1 MSETEKITIEDRWI
15 LIEAMVKELG
25 LVRQHLDSYNEFI
38 QVGMQ
43 NVVREIG
50 SIKPEIPNYYVRIN
64 KIEMDPPNI
73 READGSL
80 NEIYPSEARIR
91 NLTYT
96 APLFLEMTPIRI
108 DDAGNEIPRETSR
121 VFVGRMPIM
130 LKSKVC
136 PLSRMTDEELIK
148 AGEDPN
154 DPGGYFIINGSER
167 VLVTQEDLAPN
178 RILIE
183 KKKSG
188 SVTSMAKV
196 FSTAQGVRAPV
207 TMERSKDGSLNVSF
221 PSVPRKIP
229 FSILMKALGLASDKA
244 IVEAVSDDSEVRK
257 ALIPSLEEAEE
268 VTDEEMSLDYIGK
281 RVAVGQTMDYRIKR
295 AREILNRYLLRH
307 IGTAEENRIG
317 KAFFLGQMAQR
328 LLELELGKRDV
339 DDKDHYSNK
348 RLKLSGESLISLFR
362 VAFMS
367 LCRDIKYQLER
378 TAVRGRTPNIKTAVR
393 ADVITERLRHA
404 LATGNWVGGKAG
416 VSQLLDRTNYIST
429 LSHLRRV
436 VSPLSRNQP
445 HFEARDLHPTH
456 FGKICPSETPEG
468 PNCGLVKNLAMDAY
482 ISVGI
487 QEKEVEEFLYTL
499 NLNELRSMQSTDTCK
514 VFLNGRLLG
523 SHPDPKKFVNDIR
536 KARRKDIISSEVN
549 VNYYADIQEIQIN
562 CDHGRVRRPLIV
574 LDKGKIK
581 LEKKHVEKVS
591 SGAWNWNDLIRKGIV
606 EYIDAEEEESSYIA
620 MEPENLEHD
629 TTYSHLE
636 IAPSA
641 ILGICASLIPFA
653 EHNQSPRNTYES
665 AMAKQALGMYAAN
678 YRLRVDTRSHILF
691 YPQKPLVKT
700 HGMDI
705 INFDRRPAGQNMVI
719 ALLSYEGYNM
729 EDAIIF
735 NKHSI
740 ERGLARSAFFRRYE
754 AEERRYP
761 AGQED
766 RFERMSKDVRGFR
779 PPEAYVHLSADGIV
793 EPESHIKGDEVIIG
807 RTSPP
812 RFLEEYSEFEVRA
825 PIRHETSISMRHSEE
840 GFVDTVYLTE
850 TSDGNR
856 LVKVKMRDMRIPELG
871 DKFASRHGQK
881 GVIGLIAPPEDLPFT
896 SEGIVPD
903 IIVNC
908 HAIPS
913 RMTIGQILETMAAI
927 FGSKQGKVIDA
938 TPFEGISSDDLVKHM
953 KDLGLNYYGKEAMY
967 NGLTGKKYEVDIFM
981 GMAYYQKL
989 HHLVKDKTHARARG
1003 PVQILTRQPTEG
1015 RAREGGLRFGEMER
1029 DCLVAHGAAL
1039 LLKERL
1045 LEESDKTSINV
1056 CGTCGVIAT
1065 YDRNKDKYFCPV
1077 CKGEAEVSTVIMS
1090 YAFKLLL
1097 QELFSLGMAPRLVL
1111 KDQA

>member
-1 MSETEKITIEDRWI
+1 MSDTEIITIEDRWT
-15 LIEAMVKELG
+15 LIESMVKELG

-38 QVGMQ
+38 QNGMQ
-43 NVVREIG
+43 EVVKEIG
-50 SIKPEIPNYYVRIN
+50 AIRPEIPNYYVRIN
-64 KIEMDPPNI
+64 KIDMDPPNI

-80 NEIYPSEARIR
+80 NNIFPSEARIR

-96 APLFLEMTPIRI
+96 APLYLEMTPIRV
-108 DDAGNEIPRETSR
+108 DEAGNEIPRETSR
-121 VFVGRMPIM
+121 VFIGRMPIM

-136 PLSRMTDEELIK
+136 PLSRMTHEELIK

-183 KKKSG
+183 KKTG

-207 TMERSKDGSLNVSF
+207 TMERSRDGSLNVSF

-229 FSILMKALGLASDKA
+229 FAVLMKALGLSSDRA
-244 IVEAVSDDSEVRK
+244 IVEAVSDDPDVRK
-257 ALIPSLEEAEE
+257 ELIPSLDEASE
-268 VTDEEMSLDYIGK
+268 VSDEEKALDFIGK

-307 IGTAEENRIG
+307 IGTDEEERIG
-317 KAFFLGQMAQR
+317 KAYFLGQMAQR
-328 LLELELGKRDV
+328 LLELELDKRTE

-378 TAVRGRTPNIKTAVR
+378 TAVRGRTPNIRTAVR

-482 ISVGI
+482 ISVGAD
-487 QEKEVEEFLYTL
+487 ERKVEDYLYTL
-499 NLNELRSMQSTDTCK
+499 GLNKLLKMKSTDACR

-523 SHPDPKKFVNDIR
+523 SHPDPKAFVNDIR
-536 KARRKDIISSEVN
+536 KARRKNMISSEVN
-549 VNYYADIQEIQIN
+549 INFYEDVEEIQIN
-562 CDHGRVRRPLIV
+562 CDHGRVRRPIIV
-574 LDKGKIK
+574 VERGKAK
-581 LEKKHVEKVS
+581 LEQKHIEKLT
-591 SGAWNWNDLIRKGIV
+591 SGAWNWSDLIQRGII
-606 EYIDAEEEESSYIA
+606 EYIDAEEEESTFIA
-620 MEPENLEHD
+620 MQPEDLEKE
-629 TTYSHLE
+629 TGQTHLE
-636 IAPSA
+636 IAPSS

-678 YRLRVDTRSHILF
+678 YRLRVDTRAHILF

-705 INFDRRPAGQNMVI
+705 INFDKRPAGQNMVI

-766 RFERMSKDVRGFR
+766 KFERMNKEVRGFR
-779 PPEAYVHLSADGIV
+779 PPEAYVHLSSDGIV
-793 EPESHIKGDEVIIG
+793 EPESQIAGDEVIIG

-840 GFVDTVYLTE
+840 GFVDTVILTE

-881 GVIGLIAPPEDLPFT
+881 GVIGLLAPPEDLPFT
-896 SEGIVPD
+896 AEGIVPD

-913 RMTIGQILETMAAI
+913 RMTIGQILETMAAVL
-927 FGSKQGKVIDA
+927 GAKKGQVMDA
-938 TPFEGISSDDLVKHM
+938 TPFEGISSDQLVSEM
-953 KDLGLNYYGKEAMY
+953 KNLGLNYYGKQSMY
-967 NGLTGKKYEVDIFM
+967 NGITGKKYEVDIFM

-989 HHLVKDKTHARARG
+989 HHLVKDKTHARSRG

-1029 DCLVAHGAAL
+1029 DCLVGHGAAL

-1045 LEESDKTSINV
+1045 LEESDKTTVNV
-1056 CGTCGVIAT
+1056 CGNCGVIAT
-1065 YDRNKDKYFCPV
+1065 YDRNRDKYLCPV
-1077 CKGEAEVSTVIMS
+1077 CKGESEVSQVVMS

-1097 QELFSLGMAPRLVL
+1097 QELISLGMAPRMLL

>member
-15 LIEAMVKELG
+15 LIESMVKELG

-38 QVGMQ
+38 QNGMQ
-43 NVVREIG
+43 NVVKEIG
-50 SIKPEIPNYYVRIN
+50 SIKPEIPNYYVKIN
-64 KIEMDPPNI
+64 KIDMDPPNI

-80 NEIYPSEARIR
+80 NNIFPSEARIR

-96 APLFLEMTPIRI
+96 APLYLDMTPIRV
-108 DDAGNEIPRETSR
+108 DEAGNEIPRETSR

-136 PLSRMTDEELIK
+136 PLSRMTKEELIK

-183 KKKSG
+183 KKTG

-207 TMERSKDGSLNVSF
+207 TMERSRDGSLNVSF

-229 FSILMKALGLASDKA
+229 FVVLMKALGLSSDKL
-244 IVEAVSDDSEVRK
+244 IVEAVSDKTDVRK
-257 ALIPSLEEAEE
+257 ELIPSLDEASEI
-268 VTDEEMSLDYIGK
+268 TDEERALDFIGK

-307 IGTAEENRIG
+307 IGTKEEHRIG

-328 LLELELGKRDV
+328 LLELELDKREV

-378 TAVRGRTPNIKTAVR
+378 TAVRGRTPNIRTAVR

-416 VSQLLDRTNYIST
+416 VSQLLNRTNYLST

-468 PNCGLVKNLAMDAY
+468 PNCGLVKNLALDAY
-482 ISVGI
+482 ISVGTI
-487 QEKEVEEFLYTL
+487 EKNIEDFLYTL
-499 NLNELRSMQSTDTCK
+499 GLNRLQNLQSTDSTK

-523 SHPDPKKFVNDIR
+523 SHPDPKGFVNDVR
-536 KARRKDIISSEVN
+536 KARRKNLISSEVN
-549 VNYYADIQEIQIN
+549 INFYDDIQEIQVN
-562 CDHGRVRRPLIV
+562 SDHGRVRRPIIV
-574 LDKGKIK
+574 VDKGKIK
-581 LEKKHVEKVS
+581 LDKKHVEKII
-591 SGAWNWNDLIRKGIV
+591 SGAWSWHDLIQRGII
-606 EYIDAEEEESSYIA
+606 EYIDAEEEESAYIA
-620 MEPENLEHD
+620 MQIEDLEKD
-629 TTYSHLE
+629 TGHTHLE
-636 IAPSA
+636 IAPSS

-705 INFDRRPAGQNMVI
+705 INFDKRPAGQNMVI

-735 NKHSI
+735 NKQSI

-766 RFERMSKDVRGFR
+766 KFERMSKEVRGFR
-779 PPEAYVHLSADGIV
+779 PPEAYVHLSSDGIV
-793 EPESHIKGDEVIIG
+793 EPESQVAGDQVIIG

-840 GFVDTVYLTE
+840 GFVDTVILTE

-856 LVKVKMRDMRIPELG
+856 LVKVKMRDMRIPEVG

-881 GVIGLIAPPEDLPFT
+881 AVIGLIAPPEDLPFT
-896 SEGIVPD
+896 SEGIIPD

-913 RMTIGQILETMAAI
+913 RMTIGQILETMAAVY
-927 FGSKQGKVIDA
+927 GTKVGTVIDA
-938 TPFEGISSDDLVKHM
+938 TPFEGITSDYLVQEM
-953 KDLGLNYYGKEAMY
+953 KKLGLNYYGKQAMY
-967 NGLTGKKYEVDIFM
+967 NGITGRKYDVDIFM
-981 GMAYYQKL
+981 GIAYYQKL

-1029 DCLVAHGAAL
+1029 DCLVGHGAAL

-1045 LEESDKTSINV
+1045 LEESDKTNINV
-1056 CGTCGVIAT
+1056 CGNCGVIAT
-1065 YDRNKDKYFCPV
+1065 YDRNRDKYLCPI
-1077 CKGEAEVSTVIMS
+1077 CKGESEVSNVVMS

-1097 QELFSLGMAPRLVL
+1097 QELTALGMAPKLIL
-1111 KDQA
+1111 KDMA

>member
-1 MSETEKITIEDRWI
+1 MSETYKLTIEDRWI
-15 LIEAMVKELG
+15 LIESMVKELG

-38 QVGMQ
+38 QNGMQ
-43 NVVREIG
+43 DVVKEIG
-50 SIKPEIPNYYVRIN
+50 SIKPEIPNYYVKIN
-64 KIEMDPPNI
+64 KIDMDPPNI

-80 NEIYPSEARIR
+80 NNIYPSEARIR

-96 APLFLEMTPIRI
+96 APLYLDMTPIRV
-108 DDAGNEIPRETSR
+108 DEAGNEIPRETSR
-121 VFVGRMPIM
+121 VFIGRMPIM

-183 KKKSG
+183 KKTG

-207 TMERSKDGSLNVSF
+207 TLERSRDGSLNVSF

-229 FSILMKALGLASDKA
+229 FAVLLKALGLESDKA
-244 IVEAVSDDSEVRK
+244 IVDAVTDNPEVRK
-257 ALIPSLEEAEE
+257 ELIPSLDEASEI
-268 VTDEEMSLDYIGK
+268 TDEEKALDFIGK

-307 IGTAEENRIG
+307 IGTDEEDRIG
-317 KAFFLGQMAQR
+317 KAYFLGQMAQR
-328 LLELELGKRDV
+328 VLELELDKRQE

-378 TAVRGRTPNIKTAVR
+378 TAVRGRTPNIRTAVR

-482 ISVGI
+482 ISVGTD
-487 QEKEVEEFLYTL
+487 EKSVEDFLNTL
-499 NLNELRSMQSTDTCK
+499 GLNELKNMKSTDACK

-523 SHPDPKKFVNDIR
+523 SHPDPYGFVSDIR
-536 KARRKDIISSEVN
+536 KARRKDILSSEVN
-549 VNYYADIQEIQIN
+549 VNFYDGIQEIQIN
-562 CDHGRVRRPLIV
+562 CDHGRVRRPLLIAE
-574 LDKGKIK
+574 KGKQK
-581 LEKKHVEKVS
+581 LDQKHAEKIRT
-591 SGAWNWNDLIRKGIV
+591 GAWTWSDLIRRGIV
-606 EYIDAEEEESSYIA
+606 EYLDAEEEESSYIA
-620 MEPENLEHD
+620 MEPDDLEKD
-629 TTYSHLE
+629 QNYTHLE
-636 IAPSA
+636 IAPSS

-678 YRLRVDTRSHILF
+678 HRLRVDTRSHILF

-705 INFDRRPAGQNMVI
+705 INFDKRPAGQNMVI

-740 ERGLARSAFFRRYE
+740 QRGLARSAFFRRYE

-766 RFERMSKDVRGFR
+766 KFERISKDVRGFR
-779 PPEAYVHLSADGIV
+779 PPEAYVHLSSDGIV
-793 EPESHIKGDEVIIG
+793 EPESKINGDEVIIG

-840 GFVDTVYLTE
+840 GFVDTIILTE

-896 SEGIVPD
+896 SEGIIPD

-913 RMTIGQILETMAAI
+913 RMTIGQILETMASI
-927 FGSKQGKVIDA
+927 LGSKKGTVIDA
-938 TPFEGISSDDLVKHM
+938 TPFEGISSDSLVKGL
-953 KDLGLNYYGKEAMY
+953 KQLGLNYYGKQAMY
-967 NGLTGKKYEVDIFM
+967 NGITGRKYDVDIFM
-981 GMAYYQKL
+981 GIAYYQKL
-989 HHLVKDKTHARARG
+989 HHLVKDKTHARSRG

-1029 DCLVAHGAAL
+1029 DCLVGHGAAL

-1056 CGTCGVIAT
+1056 CGNCGVIAT

-1077 CKGEAEVSTVIMS
+1077 CKGEAEVSQVVMS

-1097 QELFSLGMAPRLVL
+1097 QELISLGMAPRLVL

>member
-1 MSETEKITIEDRWI
+1 MSETENLTIEDRWV

-38 QVGMQ
+38 QNGMQ
-43 NVVREIG
+43 SVVREIG
-50 SIKPEIPNYYVRIN
+50 SIKPEIPNYYVKIN
-64 KIEMDPPNI
+64 KIDMDPPNI

-80 NEIYPSEARIR
+80 NNIYPSEARIR

-96 APLFLEMTPIRI
+96 APLYLEMTPIRV

-121 VFVGRMPIM
+121 VFIGRMPIM

-183 KKKSG
+183 EKTG

-207 TMERSKDGSLNVSF
+207 TMERSRDGSLNVSF

-229 FSILMKALGLASDKA
+229 FAILMKALGLASDKA
-244 IVEAVSDDSEVRK
+244 IVEAVSDDPEVRK
-257 ALIPSLEEAEE
+257 ELIPSLDEASE
-268 VTDEEMSLDYIGK
+268 VVDEENALDFIGK

-307 IGTAEENRIG
+307 IGTEEINRIG

-328 LLELELGKRDV
+328 LLELELGKRKE

-482 ISVGI
+482 ISVGVS
-487 QEKEVEEFLYTL
+487 EKEVEEFLYSL
-499 NLNELRSMQSTDTCK
+499 DLNELKNMKSTDRCK

-523 SHPDPKKFVNDIR
+523 SHPDPKKFVSDIR

-549 VNYYADIQEIQIN
+549 VNYYSDIQEIQIN
-562 CDHGRVRRPLIV
+562 CDHGRVRRPIIV
-574 LDKGKIK
+574 TDKGKAR
-581 LEKKHVEKVS
+581 LEKKHIEKITS
-591 SGAWNWNDLIRKGIV
+591 ASWQWNDLIRKGIV

-620 MEPENLEHD
+620 MEPEDLEQD
-629 TTYSHLE
+629 SAYTHLE
-636 IAPSA
+636 IAPSS

-653 EHNQSPRNTYES
+653 EHNQSPRNTYEA

-678 YRLRVDTRSHILF
+678 HRLRVDTRSHILF

-705 INFDRRPAGQNMVI
+705 INFDKRPAGQNMVI

-766 RFERMSKDVRGFR
+766 KFERMNKDVRGFR

-840 GFVDTVYLTE
+840 GFVDTVILTE

-913 RMTIGQILETMAAI
+913 RMTIGQILETMAAVL
-927 FGSKQGKVIDA
+927 GTKQGKVIDA
-938 TPFEGISSDDLVKHM
+938 TPFEGISSDALVNYM
-953 KDLGLNYYGKEAMY
+953 KDLGLNYYGKQAMY

-989 HHLVKDKTHARARG
+989 HHLVKDKTHARSRG

-1029 DCLVAHGAAL
+1029 DCLVGHGAAL

-1077 CKGEAEVSTVIMS
+1077 CKGEAEVSQVIMS

-1097 QELFSLGMAPRLVL
+1097 QELISLGMAPRLVL

>member
-1 MSETEKITIEDRWI
+1 
-15 LIEAMVKELG
+15 
-25 LVRQHLDSYNEFI
+25 
-38 QVGMQ
+38 
-43 NVVREIG
+43 
-50 SIKPEIPNYYVRIN
+50 
-64 KIEMDPPNI
+64 
-73 READGSL
+73 
-80 NEIYPSEARIR
+80 
-91 NLTYT
+91 
-96 APLFLEMTPIRI
+96 
-108 DDAGNEIPRETSR
+108 
-121 VFVGRMPIM
+121 
-130 LKSKVC
+130 
-136 PLSRMTDEELIK
+136 
-148 AGEDPN
+148 
-154 DPGGYFIINGSER
+154 
-167 VLVTQEDLAPN
+167 
-178 RILIE
+178 
-183 KKKSG
+183 
-188 SVTSMAKV
+188 
-196 FSTAQGVRAPV
+196 
-207 TMERSKDGSLNVSF
+207 
-221 PSVPRKIP
+221 
-229 FSILMKALGLASDKA
+229 
-244 IVEAVSDDSEVRK
+244 
-257 ALIPSLEEAEE
+257 
-268 VTDEEMSLDYIGK
+268 
-281 RVAVGQTMDYRIKR
+281 VGQAMEYRISR
-295 AREILNRYLLRH
+295 ARDVLNRYLLRH
-307 IGTAEENRIG
+307 IGTAEEERIG

-328 LLELELGKRDV
+328 ILELDLGKRQV
-339 DDKDHYSNK
+339 DDKDHYANK

-362 VAFMS
+362 VAFTN
-367 LCRDIKYQLER
+367 LCRDIRYQLDR
-378 TAVRGRTPNIKTAVR
+378 TFSRGRTPNIKTAVR

-456 FGKICPSETPEG
+456 FGKVCPSETPEG

-487 QEKEVEEFLYTL
+487 PEKEVEDYLYTL
-499 NLNELRSMQSTDTCK
+499 GLNELKNMKSTDRCK
-514 VFLNGRLLG
+514 IFLNGRLLG
-523 SHPDPKKFVNDIR
+523 SHPSPKTFVNDIK
-536 KARRKDIISSEVN
+536 KARRKDLLSSEVN
-549 VNYYADIQEIQIN
+549 VNYYEDVQEIQVN
-562 CDHGRVRRPLIV
+562 CDHGRVRRPLIII
-574 LDKGKIK
+574 DKGKCK
-581 LEKKHVEKVS
+581 LDQKHVDKIV
-591 SGAWNWNDLIRKGIV
+591 SGAWSWSDLIRRGII
-606 EYIDAEEEESSYIA
+606 EYLDAEEEESAYIA
-620 MEPENLEHD
+620 MEPDELDND
-629 TTYSHLE
+629 TTFTHME
-636 IAPSA
+636 IAPSS

-678 YRLRVDTRSHILF
+678 HRLRVDTRSHILF
-691 YPQKPLVKT
+691 YPQKPMVTT

-705 INFDRRPAGQNMVI
+705 INFEKRPAGQNMVI

-766 RFERMSKDVRGFR
+766 KFERIDKDVRGFR

-793 EPESHIKGDEVIIG
+793 EPESQIKGDEVIIG

-840 GFVDTVYLTE
+840 GFVDTVILTE

-856 LVKVKMRDMRIPELG
+856 LVKVKMRDMRVPELG

-881 GVIGLIAPPEDLPFT
+881 GVIGLIADAEDLPFT
-896 SEGIVPD
+896 SEGIIPD

-913 RMTIGQILETMAAI
+913 RMTIGQILETMAAVLGTKKGTI
-927 FGSKQGKVIDA
+927 VDA
-938 TPFEGISSDDLVKHM
+938 TPFEGISSDDLVKGL

-967 NGLTGKKYEVDIFM
+967 NGITGKKYEVDIFM
-981 GMAYYQKL
+981 GIAYYQKL
-989 HHLVKDKTHARARG
+989 HHLVKDKTHARSRG
-1003 PVQILTRQPTEG
+1003 PVQVLTRQPTEG

-1029 DCLVAHGAAL
+1029 DCLVGHGAAL

-1045 LEESDKTSINV
+1045 LEESDKTNINV
-1056 CGTCGVIAT
+1056 CGNCGVIAT
-1065 YDRNKDKYFCPV
+1065 YDRNRDKYYCPV
-1077 CKGEAEVSTVIMS
+1077 CKSEADVSTVVMS

-1097 QELFSLGMAPRLVL
+1097 QELISLGMAPRLVL
-1111 KDQA
+1111 KNQA

>member
-1 MSETEKITIEDRWI
+1 MSESISIEDRWV
-15 LIEAMVKELG
+15 LIETMAKELG

-38 QVGMQ
+38 TNGLQ
-43 NVVREIG
+43 NVVKEIG
-50 SIKPEIPNYYVRIN
+50 MIKPEIHNYFVRIN
-64 KIEMDPPNI
+64 KIDMEPPNI

-80 NEIYPSEARIR
+80 NNIYPSEARIR

-96 APLFLEMTPIRI
+96 APLYLEMTPIRI
-108 DDAGNEIPRETSR
+108 DDAGNEIPRETTR
-121 VFVGRMPIM
+121 VFIGRMPIM

-136 PLSRMTDEELIK
+136 PLSRMTDDELIK

-183 KKKSG
+183 MKKRG
-188 SVTSMAKV
+188 GRVTSLAKV

-207 TMERSKDGSLNVSF
+207 TMERSKDGSLHVSF

-229 FSILMKALGLASDKA
+229 FAVIMKALTLSSDRD
-244 IVEAVSDDSEVRK
+244 IVEAVSDDHEVRK
-257 ALIPSLEEAEE
+257 ELIPSLDEGSEI
-268 VTDEEMSLDYIGK
+268 TDEEKALDFIGK
-281 RVAVGQTMDYRIKR
+281 RVAVGQTMDYRINR
-295 AREILNRYLLRH
+295 AREILDKYLLRH
-307 IGTAEENRIG
+307 IGTGPDERLG

-328 LLELELGKRDV
+328 ILELELGKRQE
-339 DDKDHYSNK
+339 DDKDHYANK

-482 ISVGI
+482 ISVGVD
-487 QEKEVEEFLYTL
+487 EKKAEDFLYTAGL
-499 NLNELRSMQSTDTCK
+499 NKLQNMKSTDPCK
-514 VFLNGRLLG
+514 IFLNGRLLG
-523 SHPDPKKFVNDIR
+523 SHPDPKALVDEVR
-536 KARRKDIISSEVN
+536 KARRKNLLSSEVN
-549 VNYYADIQEIQIN
+549 INFYEDIEEIQIN

-574 LDKGKIK
+574 IEKSKTKITQKHLEKIK
-581 LEKKHVEKVS
+581 
-591 SGAWNWNDLIRKGIV
+591 SGAWTWSDLIQRGLV
-606 EYIDAEEEESSYIA
+606 EYLDAEEEESAYIA
-620 MEPENLEHD
+620 MTPEDLEKD
-629 TTYSHLE
+629 ADYTHLE
-636 IAPSA
+636 IAPSS

-653 EHNQSPRNTYES
+653 EHNQSPRNTYEA

-678 YRLRVDTRSHILF
+678 HRLRVDTRSHILF

-700 HGMDI
+700 HGMDT
-705 INFDRRPAGQNMVI
+705 INFHKRPAGQNMVI

-735 NKHSI
+735 NKQSI
-740 ERGLARSAFFRRYE
+740 DRGLARSAFFRRYE

-766 RFERMSKDVRGFR
+766 RFERIDKDVRGFR
-779 PPEAYVHLSADGIV
+779 PPESYVHLSPDGIV
-793 EPESHIKGDEVIIG
+793 EPESEVSGDEVIIG

-840 GFVDTVYLTE
+840 GYVDTVILTE

-881 GVIGLIAPPEDLPFT
+881 GVIGLIAEAEDLPFT
-896 SEGIVPD
+896 AEGVIPD
-903 IIVNC
+903 IVVNC

-913 RMTIGQILETMAAI
+913 RMTIGQILETMASLLGAEE
-927 FGSKQGKVIDA
+927 GQVIDA
-938 TPFEGISSDDLVKHM
+938 TPFEGIASDELVARM
-953 KDLGLNYYGKEAMY
+953 KDLGLNYYGKQAMY
-967 NGLTGKKYEVDIFM
+967 NGINGKKYEVDIFC

-989 HHLVKDKTHARARG
+989 HHLVKDKTHARSRG

-1029 DCLVAHGAAL
+1029 DCLVGHGAAL

-1045 LEESDKTSINV
+1045 LEESDKTTVNV

-1065 YDRNKDKYFCPV
+1065 YDRNRDKYICPI
-1077 CKGEAEVSTVIMS
+1077 CKGESQVSQVIMS

-1097 QELFSLGMAPRLVL
+1097 QELLSLGMMPRIALR
-1111 KDQA
+1111 DQA

>member
-1 MSETEKITIEDRWI
+1 MSETEKITIEDRWV
-15 LIEAMVKELG
+15 LIESMVKELG

-38 QVGMQ
+38 QNGMQ
-43 NVVREIG
+43 NVVKEIG
-50 SIKPEIPNYYVRIN
+50 SIKPEIPNYYVKIN
-64 KIEMDPPNI
+64 KIDMDPPNI

-80 NEIYPSEARIR
+80 NNIFPSEARIR

-96 APLFLEMTPIRI
+96 APLYLDMTPIRV
-108 DDAGNEIPRETSR
+108 DEAGNEIPRETSR

-136 PLSRMTDEELIK
+136 PLSRMTKEELIK

-183 KKKSG
+183 KKTG
-188 SVTSMAKV
+188 SVTSMGKV

-207 TMERSKDGSLNVSF
+207 TMERSRDGSLNVSF

-229 FSILMKALGLASDKA
+229 FVVLMKALGLSSDKA
-244 IVEAVSDDSEVRK
+244 IVEAVSEKTDVRK
-257 ALIPSLEEAEE
+257 ELIPSLDEASEI
-268 VTDEEMSLDYIGK
+268 TDEERALDFIGK

-307 IGTAEENRIG
+307 IGTKEEHRIG

-328 LLELELGKRDV
+328 LLELELDKREE

-378 TAVRGRTPNIKTAVR
+378 TAVRGRTPNIRTAVR

-416 VSQLLDRTNYIST
+416 VSQLLNRTNYLST

-468 PNCGLVKNLAMDAY
+468 PNCGLVKNLALDAY
-482 ISVGI
+482 ISIGTN
-487 QEKEVEEFLYTL
+487 EKNIEDFLYTL
-499 NLNELRSMQSTDTCK
+499 GLNQLQNLQSTDSYK

-523 SHPDPKKFVNDIR
+523 SHPDPKGFVSDVR
-536 KARRKDIISSEVN
+536 KARRKNLISSEVN
-549 VNYYADIQEIQIN
+549 INFYADIQEIQVN
-562 CDHGRVRRPLIV
+562 SDHGRVRRPIIV
-574 LDKGKIK
+574 IDKGKIK
-581 LEKKHVEKVS
+581 LDKKHVEKIV
-591 SGAWNWNDLIRKGIV
+591 SGAWNWHDLIQRGII
-606 EYIDAEEEESSYIA
+606 EYIDAEEEESAYIA
-620 MEPENLEHD
+620 MQMEDLEKD
-629 TTYSHLE
+629 TGHTHLE
-636 IAPSA
+636 IAPSS

-705 INFDRRPAGQNMVI
+705 INFDKRPAGQNVVI

-735 NKHSI
+735 NKQSI

-766 RFERMSKDVRGFR
+766 KFERMSKDVRGFR
-779 PPEAYVHLSADGIV
+779 PPEAYVHLSSDGIV
-793 EPESHIKGDEVIIG
+793 EPESQLKGDQVLIG

-840 GFVDTVYLTE
+840 GFVDTVILTE

-913 RMTIGQILETMAAI
+913 RMTIGQILETMAAVYGTKI
-927 FGSKQGKVIDA
+927 GTVVDA
-938 TPFEGISSDDLVKHM
+938 TPFEGIASDYLVQEM
-953 KDLGLNYYGKEAMY
+953 KKLGLNYYGKQAMY
-967 NGLTGKKYEVDIFM
+967 NGITGRKYDVDIFM
-981 GMAYYQKL
+981 GIAYYQKL

-1029 DCLVAHGAAL
+1029 DCLVGHGAAL

-1045 LEESDKTSINV
+1045 LEESDKTNINV
-1056 CGTCGVIAT
+1056 CGNCGVIAT
-1065 YDRNKDKYFCPV
+1065 YDRNRDKYLCPI
-1077 CKGEAEVSTVIMS
+1077 CKGESEVSNVVMS

-1097 QELFSLGMAPRLVL
+1097 QELTSLGMAPKLIL
-1111 KDQA
+1111 KDMA

>member
-1 MSETEKITIEDRWI
+1 MSEKITIEDRWA
-15 LIEAMVKELG
+15 LVQAMVKELG
-25 LVRQHLDSYNEFI
+25 LVRQHLDSYNDFI
-38 QVGMQ
+38 QNGLQ
-43 NVVREIG
+43 SVVKEMGEIR
-50 SIKPEIPNYYVRIN
+50 PEIPNYYVKLN
-64 KIEMDPPNI
+64 KIEMDRPNI

-80 NEIYPSEARIR
+80 NEIFPSEARIR

-96 APLFLEMTPIRI
+96 APLYLEMTPIRV
-108 DDAGNEIPRETSR
+108 DDAGHEIPRETIR
-121 VFVGRMPIM
+121 VFIGRMPIM

-136 PLSRMTDEELIK
+136 PLSRMTDDELIK

-154 DPGGYFIINGSER
+154 DPGGYFIVNGSER

-183 KKKSG
+183 KKKKG
-188 SVTSMAKV
+188 SRVTSMAKV

-207 TMERSKDGSLNVSF
+207 TMQRSRDGTLSVSF

-229 FSILMKALGLASDKA
+229 FANLVKALGLDSDKA
-244 IVEAVSDDSEVRK
+244 IVEAVSDNREVSK
-257 ALIPSLEEAEE
+257 ELIPSLDEGSEVADEEEA
-268 VTDEEMSLDYIGK
+268 LDFIGK
-281 RVAVGQTMDYRIKR
+281 RVAVGQTRDYRIRR

-307 IGTAEENRIG
+307 IGTEDEDRIS
-317 KAFFLGQMAQR
+317 KAYFLGQMAQR
-328 LLELELGKRDV
+328 LIELELGLREE

-348 RLKLSGESLISLFR
+348 RLKLSGASLISLFR

-378 TAVRGRTPNIKTAVR
+378 TSVRGRTPNIKTAVR

-468 PNCGLVKNLAMDAY
+468 PNCGLVKNLALSAY
-482 ISVGI
+482 ISVGVP
-487 QEKEVEEFLYTL
+487 EDKVEEFLETL
-499 NLNELRSMQSTDTCK
+499 EVHPLKNMQVTDRCR

-523 SHPDPKKFVNDIR
+523 SHSDPEKLVAEVK
-536 KARRKDIISSEVN
+536 KARRKNMISSEVN
-549 VNYYADIQEIQIN
+549 LNYYEDIEEVQIN
-562 CDHGRVRRPLIV
+562 CDEGRVRRPLLIV
-574 LDKGKIK
+574 EKGKLK
-581 LEKKHVEKVS
+581 LEKKHVEKIQ
-591 SGAWNWNDLIRKGIV
+591 SGAWQWSDLVDHGLI
-606 EYIDAEEEESSYIA
+606 EFLDAEAEEGAYIA
-620 MEPENLEHD
+620 MTLEDLENDSNYTHV
-629 TTYSHLE
+629 E
-636 IAPSA
+636 IAPST

-653 EHNQSPRNTYES
+653 EHNQSPRNTYEA

-678 YRLRVDTRSHILF
+678 HRLRVDTRSHILF
-691 YPQKPLVKT
+691 YPQQPLVKT
-700 HGMDI
+700 QGMDI
-705 INFDRRPAGQNMVI
+705 INFDKRPAGQNVVI

-729 EDAIIF
+729 EDAIVF

-766 RFERMSKDVRGFR
+766 RFERISKDVRGYR
-779 PPEAYVHLSADGIV
+779 PPEAYVHLSSDGLV
-793 EPESHIKGDEVIIG
+793 EPESHVQGDEVIIG

-840 GFVDTVYLTE
+840 GFVDTVILTE

-856 LVKVKMRDMRIPELG
+856 LVKVKMRDTRVPELG

-881 GVIGLIAPPEDLPFT
+881 GVIGLIAPAEDLPFT
-896 SEGIVPD
+896 AEGIIPD

-913 RMTIGQILETMAAI
+913 RMTIGQILETMASVL
-927 FGSKQGKVIDA
+927 GTKKGKVIDG
-938 TPFEGISSDDLVKHM
+938 TPFEGIATDDIVEQM
-953 KDLGLNYYGKEAMY
+953 KKLGLNYYGKQSMY
-967 NGLTGKKYEVDIFM
+967 NGITGKKYEVDIFC

-989 HHLVKDKTHARARG
+989 HHLVKDKTHARSRG

-1029 DCLVAHGAAL
+1029 DCLVGHGAAL

-1056 CGTCGVIAT
+1056 CGNCGVIAT
-1065 YDRNKDKYFCPV
+1065 YDRNKDKYLCPV
-1077 CKGEAEVSTVIMS
+1077 CRDESQVSQVVMS

-1097 QELFSLGMAPRLVL
+1097 QELTALGIMPRLVL

>member
-1 MSETEKITIEDRWI
+1 MSETYKLSIEDRWI
-15 LIEAMVKELG
+15 LIESMVKELG

-38 QVGMQ
+38 QNGMQ
-43 NVVREIG
+43 QVVKEIG
-50 SIKPEIPNYYVRIN
+50 SIKPEIPNYYVKIN
-64 KIEMDPPNI
+64 KIYMESPNV

-80 NEIYPSEARIR
+80 NNIYPSEARIR

-96 APLFLEMTPIRI
+96 APLYLELTPVRI
-108 DDAGNEIPRETSR
+108 DEAGNEIPRETSP
-121 VFVGRMPIM
+121 VFIGRMPIM

-183 KKKSG
+183 RKTG
-188 SVTSMAKV
+188 STTSMAKV

-207 TMERSKDGSLNVSF
+207 TMERSRDGSLTVSF

-229 FSILMKALGLASDKA
+229 FAVLLKALGLSSDKA
-244 IVEAVSDDSEVRK
+244 IVEAVSDDPDVRK
-257 ALIPSLEEAEE
+257 ELIPSLDEASEI
-268 VTDEEMSLDYIGK
+268 TDEEKALDFIGK
-281 RVAVGQTMDYRIKR
+281 RVAVGQTIEYRIKR
-295 AREILNRYLLRH
+295 AREILDRYLLRH
-307 IGTAEENRIG
+307 IGTTKEDRIG
-317 KAFFLGQMAQR
+317 KAYFLGQMAQR
-328 LLELELGKRDV
+328 LLELELGKRQE
-339 DDKDHYSNK
+339 DDKDHYANK

-378 TAVRGRTPNIKTAVR
+378 TAIRGRTPNIKTAVR

-436 VSPLSRNQP
+436 VSPLSRTQP

-468 PNCGLVKNLAMDAY
+468 PNCGLVKNLALEAY
-482 ISVGI
+482 ISVGTD
-487 QEKEVEEFLYTL
+487 EKEVEDFLYSL
-499 NLNELRSMQSTDTCK
+499 NLNELKNMKSTDACK

-523 SHPDPKKFVNDIR
+523 SHPDPKGFVASIK
-536 KARRKDIISSEVN
+536 KARRKGLISPEVN
-549 VNYYADIQEIQIN
+549 VNFYEDIEEIQIN
-562 CDHGRVRRPLIV
+562 CDHGRVRRPLLVIE
-574 LDKGKIK
+574 KGKLK
-581 LEKKHVEKVS
+581 LEHKHIEKLK
-591 SGAWNWNDLIRKGIV
+591 SGAWTWSDLIKRGFI
-606 EYIDAEEEESSYIA
+606 EYLDAEEEESSYIA
-620 MEPENLEHD
+620 MEPEDLEKD
-629 TTYSHLE
+629 SSYTHLE
-636 IAPSA
+636 IAPSS

-653 EHNQSPRNTYES
+653 EHNQSPRNTYEA

-705 INFDRRPAGQNMVI
+705 INFDKRPAGQNMVI

-766 RFERMSKDVRGFR
+766 KFERIDKDVRGFR
-779 PPEAYVHLSADGIV
+779 PPEAYIHLSADGIV
-793 EPESHIKGDEVIIG
+793 EPESQIKGDEVIIG

-840 GFVDTVYLTE
+840 GFVDTVILTE

-896 SEGIVPD
+896 AEGITPD

-913 RMTIGQILETMAAI
+913 RMTIGQILETMASL
-927 FGSKQGKVIDA
+927 FGAKKGITVDA
-938 TPFEGISSDDLVKHM
+938 TPFEGISSDELVKGL
-953 KDLGLNYYGKEAMY
+953 KELGLNYYGKQTMY
-967 NGLTGKKYEVDIFM
+967 NGITGRKYDVDIFM

-989 HHLVKDKTHARARG
+989 HHLVKDKTHARSRG

-1029 DCLVAHGAAL
+1029 DCLVGHGAAL

-1045 LEESDKTSINV
+1045 LDESDKTTINV
-1056 CGTCGVIAT
+1056 CGKCGVLAT
-1065 YDRNKDKYFCPV
+1065 YDRNRDKYFCPV
-1077 CKGEAEVSTVIMS
+1077 CKGEADVAPVVMS

-1097 QELFSLGMAPRLVL
+1097 QELISLGMAPRLKL
-1111 KDQA
+1111 RDQA

>member
-1 MSETEKITIEDRWI
+1 MSETENITIEDRWI
-15 LIEAMVKELG
+15 LIESMVKELG

-38 QVGMQ
+38 HNGMQ
-43 NVVREIG
+43 SVVREIG
-50 SIKPEIPNYYVRIN
+50 SIKPEIPNYYVKIN

-80 NEIYPSEARIR
+80 NNIYPSEARIR

-96 APLFLEMTPIRI
+96 APLYLDMTPIRI
-108 DDAGNEIPRETSR
+108 DEAGNEIPRETSR

-183 KKKSG
+183 LKTG

-207 TMERSKDGSLNVSF
+207 TMERSRDGSLNISF

-229 FSILMKALGLASDKA
+229 FSILMKALGLASDKS
-244 IVEAVSDDSEVRK
+244 IVDAVSDEQDVRK
-257 ALIPSLEEAEE
+257 ELIPSLDESSE
-268 VTDEEMSLDYIGK
+268 VTDEEKALDFIGK

-307 IGTAEENRIG
+307 IGTKEEHRIG

-328 LLELELGKRDV
+328 LLELELGKRTE

-482 ISVGI
+482 ISVGVSV
-487 QEKEVEEFLYTL
+487 KEIEEFLSSL
-499 NLNELRSMQSTDTCK
+499 GFNELENMKSTESCK
-514 VFLNGRLLG
+514 IFLNGRLLG
-523 SHPDPKKFVNDIR
+523 SHPSPKSFVNDIK
-536 KARRKDIISSEVN
+536 KARRKDILSSEVN
-549 VNYYADIQEIQIN
+549 VNYYEDIQEIQIN
-562 CDHGRVRRPLIV
+562 CDHGRVRRPLLIADRSK
-574 LDKGKIK
+574 LK
-581 LEKKHVEKVS
+581 LEKKHIDKVI
-591 SGAWNWNDLIRKGIV
+591 SGAWSWTDLIRRGIV
-606 EYIDAEEEESSYIA
+606 EYLDAEEEESSYIA
-620 MEPENLEHD
+620 MEPHNLESDSTH
-629 TTYSHLE
+629 THLE
-636 IAPSA
+636 ITPSA

-705 INFDRRPAGQNMVI
+705 INFDKRPAGQNMVI

-735 NKHSI
+735 NKQSI

-766 RFERMSKDVRGFR
+766 KFERMSKDVRGFR

-793 EPESHIKGDEVIIG
+793 EPESNIKGDEVIIG

-881 GVIGLIAPPEDLPFT
+881 GVIGLIAPSEDLPFT

-913 RMTIGQILETMAAI
+913 RMTIGQILETMAAVL
-927 FGSKQGKVIDA
+927 GSKKGIVLDA
-938 TPFEGISSDDLVKHM
+938 TPFEGISSDDLVKGM
-953 KDLGLNYYGKEAMY
+953 KELGLNYYGKQAMY
-967 NGLTGKKYEVDIFM
+967 NGLTGRKYDVDIFM

-989 HHLVKDKTHARARG
+989 HHLVKDKTHARSRG

-1029 DCLVAHGAAL
+1029 DCLVGHGAAL

-1045 LEESDKTSINV
+1045 LEESDKTTINI
-1056 CGTCGVIAT
+1056 CGACGVIAT
-1065 YDRNKDKYFCPV
+1065 YDRNRDKYFCPV
-1077 CKGEAEVSTVIMS
+1077 CKGEAAVSQVIMS

-1097 QELFSLGMAPRLVL
+1097 QELFSLGMAPRLIL

>member
-1 MSETEKITIEDRWI
+1 MSEPYKLTIEDRWI
-15 LIEAMVKELG
+15 LIESLVRELG

-38 QVGMQ
+38 HNGMQ
-43 NVVREIG
+43 QVVKEIG
-50 SIKPEIPNYYVRIN
+50 SIKPEAIENYYVRIN
-64 KIEMDPPNI
+64 KIDMDPPNI

-96 APLFLEMTPIRI
+96 APLYLEMTPVRV
-108 DDAGNEIPRETSR
+108 DGGNEIPRETSK

-183 KKKSG
+183 LKTG
-188 SVTSMAKV
+188 SVTSSAKV

-207 TMERSKDGSLNVSF
+207 TMERSRDGSLNVSF

-229 FSILMKALGLASDKA
+229 FAVLMKALGLDSDKN
-244 IVEAVSDDSEVRK
+244 IVEAVSEDPEVRK
-257 ALIPSLEEAEE
+257 ELIPSLDEASEF
-268 VTDEEMSLDYIGK
+268 TDEEKALDFIGK

-307 IGTAEENRIG
+307 IGTAESERIG

-328 LLELELGKRDV
+328 LLELELGKRHE
-339 DDKDHYSNK
+339 DDKDHYANK

-362 VAFMS
+362 VAFMN

-378 TAVRGRTPNIKTAVR
+378 TAMRGRTPNIKTAVR

-456 FGKICPSETPEG
+456 FGKVCPSETPEG

-482 ISVGI
+482 ISVGVY
-487 QEKEVEEFLYTL
+487 EKDVENFLYTL
-499 NLNELRSMQSTDTCK
+499 GLNELKNMQSTDVCK
-514 VFLNGRLLG
+514 IFLNGRLLG
-523 SHPDPKKFVNDIR
+523 SHPSPKTFVSDIH
-536 KARRKDIISSEVN
+536 KARRKDLLSSEVN
-549 VNYYADIQEIQIN
+549 VNYYTDVQEIQIN
-562 CDHGRVRRPLIV
+562 SDHGRVRRPLIII
-574 LDKGKIK
+574 DKGKCK
-581 LEKKHVEKVS
+581 LDKKHVDKVT
-591 SGAWNWNDLIRKGIV
+591 SGSWSWSDLIRRGII
-606 EYIDAEEEESSYIA
+606 EYLDAEEEESSYIA
-620 MEPENLEHD
+620 MEPNDLDND
-629 TTYSHLE
+629 TSYTHME
-636 IAPSA
+636 IAPSS

-665 AMAKQALGMYAAN
+665 AMAKQALGMFAAN

-705 INFDRRPAGQNMVI
+705 ISFDKRPAGQNMVI

-766 RFERMSKDVRGFR
+766 KFERINKEVRGFR
-779 PPEAYVHLSADGIV
+779 PPEAYVNLSADGIV
-793 EPESHIKGDEVIIG
+793 EPESHIAGDEVIIG

-840 GFVDTVYLTE
+840 GFVDTVILTE

-881 GVIGLIAPPEDLPFT
+881 GVIGLIANPEDLPFT
-896 SEGIVPD
+896 SEGITPD

-913 RMTIGQILETMAAI
+913 RMTIGQILETMAAVL
-927 FGSKQGKVIDA
+927 GSRKGTVVDA
-938 TPFEGISSDDLVKHM
+938 TPFEGISSDDLVKGL
-953 KDLGLNYYGKEAMY
+953 KELGLNYYGKEAMY

-981 GMAYYQKL
+981 GIAYYQKL
-989 HHLVKDKTHARARG
+989 HHLVKDKTHARSRG

-1029 DCLVAHGAAL
+1029 DCLVGHGAAL

-1045 LEESDKTSINV
+1045 LEESDKTNINV
-1056 CGTCGVIAT
+1056 CGGCGVIAT
-1065 YDRNKDKYFCPV
+1065 YDRNRDKYFCPV
-1077 CKGEAEVSTVIMS
+1077 CKSEADVSTVVMS

-1097 QELFSLGMAPRLVL
+1097 QELISLGMAPRLVL

>member
-1 MSETEKITIEDRWI
+1 
-15 LIEAMVKELG
+15 
-25 LVRQHLDSYNEFI
+25 
-38 QVGMQ
+38 
-43 NVVREIG
+43 
-50 SIKPEIPNYYVRIN
+50 
-64 KIEMDPPNI
+64 
-73 READGSL
+73 
-80 NEIYPSEARIR
+80 
-91 NLTYT
+91 
-96 APLFLEMTPIRI
+96 
-108 DDAGNEIPRETSR
+108 
-121 VFVGRMPIM
+121 
-130 LKSKVC
+130 
-136 PLSRMTDEELIK
+136 
-148 AGEDPN
+148 
-154 DPGGYFIINGSER
+154 
-167 VLVTQEDLAPN
+167 
-178 RILIE
+178 
-183 KKKSG
+183 
-188 SVTSMAKV
+188 
-196 FSTAQGVRAPV
+196 
-207 TMERSKDGSLNVSF
+207 
-221 PSVPRKIP
+221 
-229 FSILMKALGLASDKA
+229 
-244 IVEAVSDDSEVRK
+244 
-257 ALIPSLEEAEE
+257 
-268 VTDEEMSLDYIGK
+268 
-281 RVAVGQTMDYRIKR
+281 
-295 AREILNRYLLRH
+295 
-307 IGTAEENRIG
+307 
-317 KAFFLGQMAQR
+317 
-328 LLELELGKRDV
+328 
-339 DDKDHYSNK
+339 
-348 RLKLSGESLISLFR
+348 
-362 VAFMS
+362 
-367 LCRDIKYQLER
+367 
-378 TAVRGRTPNIKTAVR
+378 
-393 ADVITERLRHA
+393 
-404 LATGNWVGGKAG
+404 
-416 VSQLLDRTNYIST
+416 
-429 LSHLRRV
+429 
-436 VSPLSRNQP
+436 
-445 HFEARDLHPTH
+445 
-456 FGKICPSETPEG
+456 
-468 PNCGLVKNLAMDAY
+468 MDAY
-482 ISVGI
+482 ISVGVS
-487 QEKEVEEFLYTL
+487 EKEVEEFLYSL
-499 NLNELRSMQSTDTCK
+499 DLNELKNMKSTDRCK

-523 SHPDPKKFVNDIR
+523 SHPDPNKFVRDIR

-549 VNYYADIQEIQIN
+549 VNYYSDIQEIQIN
-562 CDHGRVRRPLIV
+562 CDHGRVRRPIIV
-574 LDKGKIK
+574 ADKGKVK
-581 LEKKHVEKVS
+581 LEKKHIDKIS
-591 SGAWNWNDLIRKGIV
+591 SGAWHWNDLIRKGLV

-620 MEPENLEHD
+620 METDNLDHD
-629 TTYSHLE
+629 TEYTHLE
-636 IAPSA
+636 IAPSS

-653 EHNQSPRNTYES
+653 EHNQSPRNTYEA

-705 INFDRRPAGQNMVI
+705 INFDKRPAGQNMVI

-766 RFERMSKDVRGFR
+766 KFERMNKDVRGFR

-840 GFVDTVYLTE
+840 GFVDTVILTE

-913 RMTIGQILETMAAI
+913 RMTIGQILETMAAVL
-927 FGSKQGKVIDA
+927 GTKQGKVIDA
-938 TPFEGISSDDLVKHM
+938 TPFEGIASDSLVKHM
-953 KDLGLNYYGKEAMY
+953 KDLGLNYYGKQAMY

-989 HHLVKDKTHARARG
+989 HHLVKDKTHARSRG

-1029 DCLVAHGAAL
+1029 DCLVGHGAAL

-1077 CKGEAEVSTVIMS
+1077 CKGEAEVSQVIMS

-1097 QELFSLGMAPRLVL
+1097 QELISLGMAPRLVL

>member
-1 MSETEKITIEDRWI
+1 MSETEKITIEDRWV

-38 QVGMQ
+38 QNGMQ
-43 NVVREIG
+43 SVVREIG
-50 SIKPEIPNYYVRIN
+50 SIKPEIPNYYVKIN
-64 KIEMDPPNI
+64 KIDMDPPNI

-80 NEIYPSEARIR
+80 NNIYPSEARIR

-96 APLFLEMTPIRI
+96 APLYLEMTPVRI

-121 VFVGRMPIM
+121 VFIGRMPIM

-154 DPGGYFIINGSER
+154 DPGGYFVINGSER

-183 KKKSG
+183 VKKTG
-188 SVTSMAKV
+188 SVTSTGKV
-196 FSTAQGVRAPV
+196 FSTAHGVRAPV

-229 FSILMKALGLASDKA
+229 FAILMKALGLASDKA
-244 IVEAVSDDSEVRK
+244 IVEAVSDDDKVRK
-257 ALIPSLEEAEE
+257 ELIPSLDEASE
-268 VTDEEMSLDYIGK
+268 VTDEEKALDFIGK

-307 IGTAEENRIG
+307 IGTDEKNRIG

-328 LLELELGKRDV
+328 LLELELGKRLV

-482 ISVGI
+482 ISVGVS
-487 QEKEVEEFLYTL
+487 EKDTEEFLYSL
-499 NLNELRSMQSTDTCK
+499 DLNELKNMKSTDVCK

-536 KARRKDIISSEVN
+536 KARRKDILSPEVN
-549 VNYYADIQEIQIN
+549 VNYYPDIQEIQVN
-562 CDHGRVRRPLIV
+562 CDHGRVRRPIIV
-574 LDKGKIK
+574 SERGKIK
-581 LEKKHVEKVS
+581 LEKKHVEKIS

-620 MEPENLEHD
+620 MDLEDIEQD
-629 TTYSHLE
+629 TNYTHLE
-636 IAPSA
+636 IAPSS

-653 EHNQSPRNTYES
+653 EHNQSPRNTYEA

-705 INFDRRPAGQNMVI
+705 INFDKRPAGQNMVI

-766 RFERMSKDVRGFR
+766 RFERMNKDVRGFR

-793 EPESHIKGDEVIIG
+793 EPESNIKGDEVIIG

-840 GFVDTVYLTE
+840 GFVDTVILTE

-927 FGSKQGKVIDA
+927 LGSKQGKIVDA
-938 TPFEGISSDDLVKHM
+938 TPFEGISSDALVKHM
-953 KDLGLNYYGKEAMY
+953 KDLGLNYYGKQAMY
-967 NGLTGKKYEVDIFM
+967 NGLTGKKYEVDIFI

-989 HHLVKDKTHARARG
+989 HHLVKDKTHARSRG

-1029 DCLVAHGAAL
+1029 DCLVGHGAAL

-1077 CKGEAEVSTVIMS
+1077 CKGEAEVSQVIMS

-1097 QELFSLGMAPRLVL
+1097 QELISLGMAPRLVL

>member
-1 MSETEKITIEDRWI
+1 MSEPYKLTIEDRWI
-15 LIEAMVKELG
+15 LIESMVKELG

-38 QVGMQ
+38 HNGMQ
-43 NVVREIG
+43 QVVREIG
-50 SIKPEIPNYYVRIN
+50 SIKPEAISNYYVKIN
-64 KIEMDPPNI
+64 KIDMDPPNI

-80 NEIYPSEARIR
+80 NNIYPSEARIR

-96 APLFLEMTPIRI
+96 APLYLEMTPVRV
-108 DDAGNEIPRETSR
+108 DEAGNEIPRETSK
-121 VFVGRMPIM
+121 VFIGRMPIM

-183 KKKSG
+183 MKTG
-188 SVTSMAKV
+188 SITSMAKV

-207 TMERSKDGSLNVSF
+207 TMERSRDGSLNVSF

-229 FSILMKALGLASDKA
+229 FAVLMKALGLDSDKK
-244 IVEAVSDDSEVRK
+244 IVDAVTDDAEVRK
-257 ALIPSLEEAEE
+257 ELIPSLDEASEF
-268 VTDEEMSLDYIGK
+268 TDEETSLDFIGK

-307 IGTAEENRIG
+307 IGTKEEDRIG

-328 LLELELGKRDV
+328 LLELELDKRHE
-339 DDKDHYSNK
+339 DDKDHYANK

-362 VAFMS
+362 VAFMN

-378 TAVRGRTPNIKTAVR
+378 TAMRGRTPNIKTAVR

-482 ISVGI
+482 ISVGYN
-487 QEKEVEEFLYTL
+487 EKEVEDFLYTL
-499 NLNELRSMQSTDTCK
+499 GLNELRNMKSTDPCR

-523 SHPDPKKFVNDIR
+523 SHPSPKSFVNDIQ
-536 KARRKDIISSEVN
+536 KARRKDLLSSEVN
-549 VNYYADIQEIQIN
+549 INYYSDVQEIQIN
-562 CDHGRVRRPLIV
+562 CDHGRVRRPLIIV
-574 LDKGKIK
+574 DKGKIK
-581 LEKKHVEKVS
+581 LDKKHIDKIKTGS
-591 SGAWNWNDLIRKGIV
+591 WSWSDLVRRGIV

-620 MEPENLEHD
+620 MEPNDLDND
-629 TTYSHLE
+629 TSYSHLE
-636 IAPSA
+636 IAPSS

-678 YRLRVDTRSHILF
+678 HRLRVDTRSHILF

-705 INFDRRPAGQNMVI
+705 INFDKRPAGQNMVI

-766 RFERMSKDVRGFR
+766 RFERINKDVRGFR

-793 EPESHIKGDEVIIG
+793 EPESQIKGDEVIIG

-840 GFVDTVYLTE
+840 GFVDTVILTE

-856 LVKVKMRDMRIPELG
+856 LVKVKMRDMRVPELG

-881 GVIGLIAPPEDLPFT
+881 GVIGLIANPEDLPFT
-896 SEGIVPD
+896 SEGITPD

-913 RMTIGQILETMAAI
+913 RMTIGQILETMAAVL
-927 FGSKQGKVIDA
+927 GTKQGTTIDA
-938 TPFEGISSDDLVKHM
+938 TPFEGISSDDLVKGLKEM
-953 KDLGLNYYGKEAMY
+953 GLNYYGKQAMY
-967 NGLTGKKYEVDIFM
+967 NGINGKKYEVDIFM
-981 GMAYYQKL
+981 GIAYYQKL
-989 HHLVKDKTHARARG
+989 HHLVKDKTHARSRG

-1029 DCLVAHGAAL
+1029 DCLVGHGAAL

-1045 LEESDKTSINV
+1045 LEESDKTNINV
-1056 CGTCGVIAT
+1056 CGGCGVIAT
-1065 YDRNKDKYFCPV
+1065 YDRNRDKYFCPV
-1077 CKGEAEVSTVIMS
+1077 CKSEADVSTVVMS

-1097 QELFSLGMAPRLVL
+1097 QELISLGMAPRLML

>member
-1 MSETEKITIEDRWI
+1 MSESENITIEDRWL

-25 LVRQHLDSYNEFI
+25 LVRQHLDSYNDFI
-38 QVGMQ
+38 QNGMQ
-43 NVVREIG
+43 EVVKEIG
-50 SIKPEIPNYYVRIN
+50 AIKPEIPNYYVKIN
-64 KIEMDPPNI
+64 KIDMDPPNI

-80 NEIYPSEARIR
+80 NNIFPSEARIR

-96 APLFLEMTPIRI
+96 APLYLEMTPIRV
-108 DDAGNEIPRETSR
+108 DEAGNEIPRETSR
-121 VFVGRMPIM
+121 VFIGRMPIM

-136 PLSRMTDEELIK
+136 PLNRMSDEELIK

-183 KKKSG
+183 KKSG

-207 TMERSKDGSLNVSF
+207 TMERSRDGSLNVSF

-229 FSILMKALGLASDKA
+229 FAVLLKALGLGSDRT
-244 IVEAVSDDSEVRK
+244 IVEAVSDDPDVRK
-257 ALIPSLEEAEE
+257 ELIPSLDEASE
-268 VTDEEMSLDYIGK
+268 VTDEEKALDFIGK

-307 IGTAEENRIG
+307 IGTEESDRLG

-328 LLELELGKRDV
+328 ILELELGKREE

-378 TAVRGRTPNIKTAVR
+378 TAVRGRTPNIRTAVR

-482 ISVGI
+482 ISVGEL
-487 QEKEVEEFLYTL
+487 EKKVEEFLYTL
-499 NLNELRSMQSTDTCK
+499 GLNILQNMKSEDPCK

-523 SHPDPKKFVNDIR
+523 SHPEPHKFVSEVR
-536 KARRKDIISSEVN
+536 KARRKFLISSEVN
-549 VNYYADIQEIQIN
+549 VNFYEDVEEIQIN
-562 CDHGRVRRPLIV
+562 CDHGRVRRPVIIV
-574 LDKGKIK
+574 EKGKPK
-581 LEKKHVEKVS
+581 LETKHIEKLT
-591 SGAWNWNDLIRKGIV
+591 SGAWTWTDLIHRGII
-606 EYIDAEEEESSYIA
+606 EYLDAEEEESTYIA
-620 MEPENLEHD
+620 MEPEDLDKDPNY
-629 TTYSHLE
+629 THLE
-636 IAPSA
+636 IAPSS

-678 YRLRVDTRSHILF
+678 HRLRVDTRSHILF
-691 YPQKPLVKT
+691 YPQKPMVKT

-705 INFDRRPAGQNMVI
+705 INFDKRPAGQNMVI

-735 NKHSI
+735 NKQSI

-766 RFERMSKDVRGFR
+766 KFERMNKEVRGFR
-779 PPEAYVHLSADGIV
+779 PPEAYVHLSDDGIV
-793 EPESHIKGDEVIIG
+793 EPESQISGDEVIIG

-840 GFVDTVYLTE
+840 GFVDTVILTE
-850 TSDGNR
+850 TSD
-856 LVKVKMRDMRIPELG
+856 
-871 DKFASRHGQK
+871 
-881 GVIGLIAPPEDLPFT
+881 
-896 SEGIVPD
+896 
-903 IIVNC
+903 
-908 HAIPS
+908 
-913 RMTIGQILETMAAI
+913 
-927 FGSKQGKVIDA
+927 
-938 TPFEGISSDDLVKHM
+938 
-953 KDLGLNYYGKEAMY
+953 
-967 NGLTGKKYEVDIFM
+967 
-981 GMAYYQKL
+981 
-989 HHLVKDKTHARARG
+989 
-1003 PVQILTRQPTEG
+1003 
-1015 RAREGGLRFGEMER
+1015 
-1029 DCLVAHGAAL
+1029 
-1039 LLKERL
+1039 
-1045 LEESDKTSINV
+1045 
-1056 CGTCGVIAT
+1056 
-1065 YDRNKDKYFCPV
+1065 
-1077 CKGEAEVSTVIMS
+1077 
-1090 YAFKLLL
+1090 
-1097 QELFSLGMAPRLVL
+1097 
-1111 KDQA
+1111 

>member
-1 MSETEKITIEDRWI
+1 MSEEISIEERW
-15 LIEAMVKELG
+15 LLLESMVDGLG
-25 LVRQHLDSYNEFI
+25 LVRQHLDSYNDFI
-38 QVGMQ
+38 ENGLQS
-43 NVVREIG
+43 VVEEIG
-50 SIKPEIPNYYVRIN
+50 EIRPEIPDYYVKLN
-64 KIEMDPPNI
+64 KITLKEPNI

-96 APLFLEMTPIRI
+96 APLYLEMTPIRI
-108 DDAGNEIPRETSR
+108 DEAGNEIKRETLSL
-121 VFVGRMPIM
+121 FIGRMPIM

-136 PLSRMTDEELIK
+136 RLSRMTDEELIK

-183 KKKSG
+183 FRKKSG
-188 SVTSMAKV
+188 STTSMGKV

-207 TMERSKDGSLNVSF
+207 TMQRSRHGDLSVSF

-229 FSILMKALGLASDKA
+229 FAIIMKALGVDSDKA
-244 IVEAVSDDSEVRK
+244 IVEAVSDDPEVRK
-257 ALIPSLEEAEE
+257 ELIPSLDEASEI
-268 VTDEEMSLDYIGK
+268 TDTEKALDYIGK
-281 RVAVGQTMDYRIKR
+281 RVAVGQTIDYRIRR

-307 IGTAEENRIG
+307 IGTEDDDRLA
-317 KAFFLGQMAQR
+317 KAFFLGQMGQR
-328 LLELELGKRDV
+328 LIELELGKRQE
-339 DDKDHYSNK
+339 DDKDHYANK

-362 VAFMS
+362 VAFMG

-378 TAVRGRTPNIKTAVR
+378 TAVRGRPPNIRTAVR

-468 PNCGLVKNLAMDAY
+468 PNCGLVKNLALEAF
-482 ISVGI
+482 ISVGYDE
-487 QEKEVEEFLYTL
+487 EKVEKYLEESGL
-499 NLNELRSMQSTDTCK
+499 NPLKDMKSMDPCK

-523 SHPDPKKFVNDIR
+523 SHPEPEKFVEQIR
-536 KARRKDIISSEVN
+536 KDRRKNLISSEIN
-549 VNYYADIQEIQIN
+549 VNYYADVQEIQVN

-574 LDKGKIK
+574 VENGKPKIQDKHIEKIK
-581 LEKKHVEKVS
+581 
-591 SGAWNWNDLIRKGIV
+591 SGAWEWGDLIRNGLI
-606 EYIDAEEEESSYIA
+606 EYIDAEEEESAYIA
-620 MEPENLEHD
+620 MEPKDLEEGDDH
-629 TTYSHLE
+629 THLE
-636 IAPSA
+636 IAPSS

-678 YRLRVDTRSHILF
+678 HRLRVDTRSHILF
-691 YPQKPLVKT
+691 YPQNPLLKT
-700 HGMDI
+700 HGMDL
-705 INFDRRPAGQNMVI
+705 INFDKRPAGQNMVI

-735 NKHSI
+735 NKQSI

-766 RFERMSKDVRGFR
+766 RFERVDKDVRGFR
-779 PPEAYVHLSADGIV
+779 PPEVYVHLSSDGIV
-793 EPESHIKGDEVIIG
+793 EPESHVKGDEVIIG

-840 GFVDTVYLTE
+840 GFVDTVILSE

-881 GVIGLIAPPEDLPFT
+881 GVIGLIAPHEDLPFT
-896 SEGIVPD
+896 ADGIVPD

-913 RMTIGQILETMAAI
+913 RMTIGQILETMGAVLGAEE
-927 FGSKQGKVIDA
+927 GKIIDA
-938 TPFEGISSDDLVKHM
+938 TPFEGIASDELVERLKEH
-953 KDLGLNYYGKEAMY
+953 GLNYYGKYPMY
-967 NGLTGKKYEVDIFM
+967 NGFTGKKYDVDIFF
-981 GMAYYQKL
+981 GMCYYQKL
-989 HHLVKDKTHARARG
+989 HHLVKDKTHARSRG

-1029 DCLVAHGAAL
+1029 DCLVGHGAAL
-1039 LLKERL
+1039 MLKERL
-1045 LEESDKTSINV
+1045 LEESDETTVNV
-1056 CGTCGVIAT
+1056 CGNCGVIAT
-1065 YDRNKDKYFCPV
+1065 YDRNRDKYICPV
-1077 CKGEAEVSTVIMS
+1077 CKEESEVSQVVMS

-1097 QELFSLGMAPRLVL
+1097 QELTSLGMMPRLKL
-1111 KDQA
+1111 RDQA

>member
-1 MSETEKITIEDRWI
+1 MSESENITIEDRWV
-15 LIEAMVKELG
+15 LVESMVKELG

-38 QVGMQ
+38 QNGMQ
-43 NVVREIG
+43 DVVKEIG
-50 SIKPEIPNYYVRIN
+50 KIQPEIPNYYVRIN
-64 KIEMDPPNI
+64 KIDMDPPNI

-80 NEIYPSEARIR
+80 NNIYPSEARIR

-96 APLFLEMTPIRI
+96 APLYLEMTPVRV
-108 DDAGNEIPRETSR
+108 DEAGNEIPRETSR
-121 VFVGRMPIM
+121 VFIGRMPIM

-183 KKKSG
+183 LKTG

-207 TMERSKDGSLNVSF
+207 TMERSRDGSLNVSF

-229 FSILMKALGLASDKA
+229 FAILMKALGLSSDRA
-244 IVEAVSDDSEVRK
+244 IVEAVSDDPDVRK
-257 ALIPSLEEAEE
+257 ELIPSLDEASE
-268 VTDEEMSLDYIGK
+268 VTDEENSLDFIGK
-281 RVAVGQTMDYRIKR
+281 RVAVGQTIDYRIKR

-307 IGTAEENRIG
+307 IGTEEEDRIG

-328 LLELELGKRDV
+328 LLELELGKRDE

-468 PNCGLVKNLAMDAY
+468 PNCGLVKNLALDAY
-482 ISVGI
+482 ISVGVD
-487 QEKEVEEFLYTL
+487 EKQVEEFLNTL
-499 NLNELRSMQSTDTCK
+499 GLNPLQNMKSTDACR

-523 SHPDPKKFVNDIR
+523 SHPSPKDFVNDIR
-536 KARRKDIISSEVN
+536 KARRKDAISSEVN
-549 VNYYADIQEIQIN
+549 VNFYEDVEEIQIN
-562 CDHGRVRRPLIV
+562 CDHGRVRRPLIAV
-574 LDKGKIK
+574 EKGKAK
-581 LEKKHVEKVS
+581 LEKKHIEKIL
-591 SGAWNWNDLIRKGIV
+591 SGSWSWSDLIRKGVI
-606 EYIDAEEEESSYIA
+606 EYLDAEEEESSYIA
-620 MEPENLEHD
+620 MIPEDLED
-629 TTYSHLE
+629 DGSYTHLE
-636 IAPSA
+636 ISPSS

-678 YRLRVDTRSHILF
+678 HRLRVDTRSHILF
-691 YPQKPLVKT
+691 YPQKPFVKT

-705 INFDRRPAGQNMVI
+705 INFDKRPAGQNMVI

-735 NKHSI
+735 NKQSI

-766 RFERMSKDVRGFR
+766 KFERMSKDVRGFR

-793 EPESHIKGDEVIIG
+793 EPESQIQGDEVIIG

-840 GFVDTVYLTE
+840 GFVDTVILTE

-896 SEGIVPD
+896 AEGIVPD

-913 RMTIGQILETMAAI
+913 RMTIGQILETMASVLGAKK
-927 FGSKQGKVIDA
+927 GTVMDA
-938 TPFEGISSDDLVKHM
+938 TPFEGISSDALVKGM
-953 KDLGLNYYGKEAMY
+953 KELGLNYYGKQAMY
-967 NGLTGKKYEVDIFM
+967 NGITGRKYDVDIFM

-989 HHLVKDKTHARARG
+989 HHLVKDKTHARSRG

-1029 DCLVAHGAAL
+1029 DCLVGHGAAL

-1045 LEESDKTSINV
+1045 LEESDKTTINV
-1056 CGTCGVIAT
+1056 CGNCGVIAT
-1065 YDRNKDKYFCPV
+1065 YDRNRDKYFCPV
-1077 CKGEAEVSTVIMS
+1077 CKSEADVSSVVMS

-1097 QELFSLGMAPRLVL
+1097 QELISLGMAPRLVL